1 MCTIHFLHYITFSG
15 QILLDNWVEDT
26 FGSELYARS
35 TSTKALEAQERLK
48 QQYTTVQRASHIDP
62 AEMSYHPN
70 VLRVQLEAPEDV
82 MKRNKEGM
90 PYDLLF
96 SYSRYVLSINPWNSY

>member
-1 MCTIHFLHYITFSG
+1 MQFISVVTSHFLR

-35 TSTKALEAQERLK
+35 TSTKALETQERLK
-48 QQYTTVQRASHIDP
+48 QQQYTTVQRASHIDP

-96 SYSRYVLSINPWNSY
+96 SYSRYVLSVTP